1 MKSSIALLLESKA
14 GQSDSPAADASSA
27 GVLPPGRSQL
37 DCGKVAHSRP
47 RSKLGGLPDLPEGIE
62 IPIDNRSRPLLFVGQ
77 INFAETPR
85 CDSVANAPTT
95 GVLYWFLNC
104 DLSFSNPKDR
114 HSFRVLWCGGA
125 ERYEAAQMEC
135 APFETTGVLSFQ
147 LTCDKDGVDSPS
159 IDHRLFGELH
169 RFAEEASEIA
179 AFASNGISW
188 STARRKDS
196 CYEHLVTAAQQW
208 QLLWFLPAD
217 LTDHRLPDLALM
229 VNQFDLSGGTLNK
242 AWMVPLPNR

>member
-1 MKSSIALLLESKA
+1 MQSSIALLFASNAL
-14 GQSDSPAADASSA
+14 QSESPAAKS
-27 GVLPPGRSQL
+27 
-37 DCGKVAHSRP
+37 P
-47 RSKLGGLPDLPEGIE
+47 RTKLGGVPDLPDGIDT
-62 IPIDNRSRPLLFVGQ
+62 PKDNRSRPLLFVGQ
-77 INFAETPR
+77 INFVELPR
-85 CDSVANAPTT
+85 CDRVANAPTS

-114 HSFRVLWCGGA
+114 HSFRVLWCGAA
-125 ERYEAAQMEC
+125 ERYGPAQMES
-135 APFETTGVLSFQ
+135 APFETMGTLSFQ
-147 LTCDKDGVDSPS
+147 LTSDNDGVDLRST
-159 IDHRLFGELH
+159 DHKLFGELH

-188 STARRKDS
+188 STTRRKDS

-208 QLLWFLPAD
+208 RLLWFLPAE

-229 VNQFDLSGGTLNK
+229 VNQSDLSEGTLNK